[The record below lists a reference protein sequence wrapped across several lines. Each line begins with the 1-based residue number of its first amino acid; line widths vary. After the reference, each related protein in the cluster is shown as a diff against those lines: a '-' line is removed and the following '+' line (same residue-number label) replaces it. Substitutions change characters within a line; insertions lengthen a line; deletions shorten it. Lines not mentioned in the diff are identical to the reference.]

1 MIDTHTH
8 LGRLVHDDPG
18 LTASQLLAWMDR
30 HGIEKTIVMAVETPE
45 ELEPAMTAALSATG
59 NGGQGAA
66 LILSQ
71 KFLGAK
77 AF

>member
-1 MIDTHTH
+1 M
-8 LGRLVHDDPG
+8 GQAVDPILHAMG
-18 LTASQLLAWMDR
+18 VLTFWVERSEDL
-30 HGIEKTIVMAVETPE
+30 KTA
-45 ELEPAMTAALSATG
+45 ATAALSASG
-59 NGGQGAA
+59 KGGQSAA